1 MRVAVLLAGALLV
14 TAACGGDDSSPAGSG
29 PESSPSPS
37 VRTLTPIPLPPPPP
51 PSGKLIADIQQS
63 SRDAAANRF
72 EVWVNND
79 TDSQISPTR
88 VTYQDDRFQTPLP
101 GTRLR
106 DIPSQSRR
114 GFPIYQPDQPACD
127 RTATSGTVTI
137 EYVTQ
142 GAKKTQTIPVED
154 EADVI
159 ARITSA
165 RCLELAIDKIAHLSW
180 ADEVTASGDGGEGSI
195 GTLTLVV
202 DTTGRPGATLTIDSI
217 VGNPVLSPGKAGV
230 YSPDLTIT
238 GDQPPQHVEIPIKP
252 TRCDAHAFAES
263 GSATA
268 FAINLQLDGK
278 PGQFVLRMSPAG
290 AAKAIEYAR
299 ASCGMLTSIT
309 GGEG

>member
-1 MRVAVLLAGALLV
+1 MRTAAVMLAGVLLV

-29 PESSPSPS
+29 AEPSPS
-37 VRTLTPIPLPPPPP
+37 TSARTLTPIPLPSPPP

-79 TDSQISPTR
+79 TDSQVSPTR
-88 VTYQDDRFQTPLP
+88 VTYHDDRFRTSLP

-142 GAKKTQTIPVED
+142 GETKTQTIPVED

-165 RCLELAIDKIAHLSW
+165 RCLELAIDKVAHLSW
-180 ADEVTASGDGGEGSI
+180 ADEVTASGDGGKGSI

-202 DTTGRPGATLTIDSI
+202 DTTGRPGATLAIDSI
-217 VGNPVLSPGKAGV
+217 VGNPVLSPGKHGV
-230 YSPDLTIT
+230 YEPDLTIT
-238 GDQPPQHVEIPIKP
+238 GDQPPQRVEVPIKP

-263 GSATA
+263 GSGGA
-268 FAINLQLDGK
+268 FAINLHLDGK
-278 PGQFVLRMSPAG
+278 PGQIVLRMSLQG
-290 AAKAIEYAR
+290 AANAIAYGE
-299 ASCGMLTSIT
+299 ASCGELT
-309 GGEG
+309 GL